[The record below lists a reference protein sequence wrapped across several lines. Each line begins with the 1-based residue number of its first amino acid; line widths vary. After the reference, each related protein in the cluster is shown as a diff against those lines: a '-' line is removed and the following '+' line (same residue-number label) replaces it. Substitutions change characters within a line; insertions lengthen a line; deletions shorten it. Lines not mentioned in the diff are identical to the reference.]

1 MFVAA
6 MSSGTGGARSGD
18 ILVFEDVIVI
28 RSPGLTS
35 LREEVTVEVRTQKM
49 EDGGWRRNTT
59 PWSGERSLIVN
70 LYWLW
75 FVRLIRV
82 DVN

>member
-1 MFVAA
+1 
-6 MSSGTGGARSGD
+6 MSSGTGEARSGD

-35 LREEVTVEVRTQKM
+35 LREEVTVEVRTRKIE
-49 EDGGWRRNTT
+49 EDGGWRRNTA